1 MSKQGRHEA
10 RFAFRG
16 DSHGERTSRQA
27 SEHAQAGDRLR
38 SAAYGQ
44 FQRADHEQPR
54 AGSDGSSGKK
64 AQDSV
69 PRGAFP
75 GDRQRT
81 TGSDRTTRDAA
92 PIGSTARQGGADAAA
107 PALLL
112 DRRHSVAQLVE
123 RGVLKKPTTAAGDS
137 KSQDKAALAAR
148 PEGKPDA
155 GDRVKEGEQ
164 RTQPIDKVKVVYA
177 DRSNDP
183 TERVNK
189 PDFIVK
195 KDGTVEVVNDP
206 EKNNRKEVVIQVE
219 RDQGEVTGPTEA
231 QRASTDELVGYVSDR
246 LMRTKD
252 DGTRDGVI
260 EDQQGLVSESV
271 KGRLRTRPTP
281 EDTLPPPAKRQV
293 ENMRRFSGGGRGTLS
308 AEQADSYFTP
318 RDQAPPRRADET
330 AQQWSLKET
339 VASMLS
345 HGEAQPYESARH
357 TGERGWAV
365 GRYQLTYDL
374 ISQWLTDLMGDPP
387 DPAKLDEA
395 VRKGKISAAMAA
407 KLKSPQFRQFLDK
420 LKSAEQPSSAE
431 VKEFLPREL
440 QETIGGD
447 LVNKFAT
454 QCRAPDGRVDAG
466 MVALAMAVGHV
477 PTEAD
482 LAKPEFQAFVD
493 AGRRLG
499 SISDARTENPGQ
511 PLEWQEV
518 NQRLLVAAKQS
529 VGKPMWSTGPWNH
542 AALEYGNL
550 GCAASVSQVMKAAG
564 IDGPSSAGAKAL
576 GDKILKAG
584 GQLVT
589 NPQPGD
595 IVVGQRGP
603 GKHGH
608 IGIVGE
614 DGKVYHN
621 SSAKR
626 YWVEGNLAQVF
637 STKRGFVDVYYVR
650 LPQNA

>member
-16 DSHGERTSRQA
+16 DSHGERNSRQGG
-27 SEHAQAGDRLR
+27 EHAEAGDRLR

-44 FQRADHEQPR
+44 FQRVDHEQPR
-54 AGSDGSSGKK
+54 AGGDGSNGSK
-64 AQDSV
+64 AQDGS

-81 TGSDRTTRDAA
+81 TGSDRATQDAGPVRSA
-92 PIGSTARQGGADAAA
+92 TRQGAGDTSASV
-107 PALLL
+107 LLL

-123 RGVLKKPTTAAGDS
+123 KGVLKRSATATADTTA
-137 KSQDKAALAAR
+137 QDKAALAAR

-183 TERVNK
+183 AARVNK

-195 KDGTVEVVNDP
+195 KDGSVEVVNDP

-231 QRASTDELVGYVSDR
+231 QRRSTDELVGYVSDR
-246 LMRTKD
+246 LMRTKN

-271 KGRLRTRPTP
+271 KGRLKTRPVP
-281 EDTLPPPAKRQV
+281 EDTLPVPARRQV

-308 AEQADSYFTP
+308 PEQADSYFTP
-318 RDQAPPRRADET
+318 RDQAPPRRPDET
-330 AQQWSLKET
+330 SQQWSLKET
-339 VASMLS
+339 VAGMLS
-345 HGEAQPYESARH
+345 HGEVQPYESVRH

-395 VRKGKISAAMAA
+395 VRKGKISPAMAA

-420 LKSAEQPSSAE
+420 LKSAEQPSTAD

-447 LVNKFAT
+447 LVNKFAA
-454 QCRAPDGRVDAG
+454 QCRTADGRVDAG
-466 MVALAMAVGHV
+466 MVALSMAVGHV

-529 VGKPMWSTGPWNH
+529 VGKPMWATGPWNH
-542 AALEYGNL
+542 ASLEYGNL
-550 GCAASVSQVMKAAG
+550 GCAASVSQVIKAAG
-564 IDGPSSAGAKAL
+564 IDGPSSAGASAL
-576 GDKILKAG
+576 GEKILKAG
-584 GQLVT
+584 GQRVT

-595 IVVGQRGP
+595 IVVGRRGP

-626 YWVEGNLAQVF
+626 YWVEGDLAKVF
-637 STKRGFVDVYYVR
+637 SAQRGFVDVYYVR